1 MKQILKS
8 RIKVQSLTFLKNFV
22 RLYRRRRR
30 ISFLKINSKME
41 QNISVAWEKDKAME
55 NAKETLGIMETL
67 ISTSQKV
74 QRCEQRV
81 DRQYSKL

>member
-1 MKQILKS
+1 
-8 RIKVQSLTFLKNFV
+8 
-22 RLYRRRRR
+22 
-30 ISFLKINSKME
+30 ME